1 MALDVETANYDRGSI
16 CAIGWA
22 FVRNGNIGDT
32 GSFLCR
38 PPDPVY
44 WFDPWISTIHGITER
59 DVRDKPTFG
68 DVVPELITGFGDLP
82 VIAHNAAFDIGALR
96 EAHTYCALP
105 WPTLSYGCTL
115 VWSRR
120 LLHLPSNR
128 LPIVCR
134 HLGVKLSRHH
144 DAGEDARAAAQI
156 AIALAGQVQAH
167 TLDALCHTTW
177 SRLGRLQPTEW
188 DGCTLRDLTSKSAP
202 QANLDA
208 DPTNPFYGETV
219 VFTGGLS
226 CMIRSDAWRYVAAAG
241 GTPNDDVT
249 KRTTLL
255 VLGDGF
261 RGASTFDDFL
271 ATDKAVKAWRY
282 RERGQPIEFW
292 SEIDFVEALTGA
304 NVARERMPGTPAPT
318 PPDDSVVNLA

>member
-1 MALDVETANYDRGSI
+1 VSLEFVAFDVETANYDRGSI
-16 CAIGWA
+16 CAVGFAVVHRGEI
-22 FVRNGNIGDT
+22 VNT

-38 PPDPVY
+38 PPEPVY

-59 DVRDKPTFG
+59 DVRDKPSFG
-68 DVVPELITGFGDLP
+68 DIVPRLVTGFGELP

-96 EAHTYCALP
+96 EAHTHCGLP

-120 LLHLPSNR
+120 LLGLPSNR

-134 HLGVKLSRHH
+134 HLGIRLGRHH

-156 AIALAGQVQAH
+156 AIALAARVQAH
-167 TLDALCHTTW
+167 TLDELLDATW
-177 SRLGRLQPTEW
+177 SRLGRLQPSEW
-188 DGCTLRDLTSKSAP
+188 DSCRLRDLTLKSAP

-208 DPTNPFYGETV
+208 DPTNPFYAETV

-226 CMIRSDAWRYVAAAG
+226 CMVRRDAWRYVAAAG

-249 KRTTLL
+249 KRTSLL
-255 VLGDGF
+255 VLGDGL

-271 ATDKAVKAWRY
+271 TTDKAMKAWRY

-292 SEIDFVEALTGA
+292 SEIDFVQALTEA
-304 NVARERMPGTPAPT
+304 NVVRRRA
-318 PPDDSVVNLA
+318 VNSGDTC